1 MAGTSFI
8 NIDVFSDVI
17 CPWCFIGKRRLEAAV
32 TLYNNGRPKDAP
44 VALNINW
51 RAFLLNPAMQRGGMD
66 RQAYI
71 NAKFGAAG
79 TSFYER
85 IAGVGLDVGINFNF
99 AGITRT
105 PDSRPALS
113 LVISAGNNANA
124 VKQDLFD
131 AYFLNGEDIGDDAVL
146 AEIAGRY
153 QLEYPAP
160 QSAHDQLEQDL
171 IEVSRLGIQGV
182 PFIVIEN
189 EWAVS
194 GAHAPETFLP
204 MFDAAIAKNADQT

>member
-1 MAGTSFI
+1 MTTTI
-8 NIDVFSDVI
+8 RLDIFSDVI

-32 TLYNNGRPKDAP
+32 GLYNSGRPDTN
-44 VALNINW
+44 LITLDITW
-51 RAFLLNPAMQRGGMD
+51 RGFLLNPAMQRSGMD
-66 RQAYI
+66 RKAYI

-79 TSFYER
+79 ASFYER
-85 IAGVGLDVGINFNF
+85 IAGVGKEVGIDFDF
-99 AGITRT
+99 AAITRT

-113 LVISAGNNANA
+113 LVLSAGGKASD

-146 AEIAGRY
+146 ERIARQHG
-153 QLEYPAP
+153 LAYPAP
-160 QSAHDQLEQDL
+160 DSALNQLEQDL
-171 IEVSRLGIQGV
+171 AEVSRLGIQGV
-182 PFIVIEN
+182 PFIIVEG

-204 MFDAAIAKNADQT
+204 LFDAAIAKINAA